1 MPLLPLSTT
10 EISILRLAIFD
21 CSRTQLPGNNV
32 SCGLLLCLHFT
43 TSLKVTKDHKTFRY
57 MKIQRVLI
65 VVTEISANS
74 SHGFT
79 YISRENTIHM
89 RNLPS
94 MESRGRQLEIC
105 KNISLAFQ
113 SVLGTQIRK
122 AQIQA
127 CTLDPQ
133 WKFNSVVIEHENET
147 PDFPLRPRIERL
159 SVFKLVGCASRRVQY
174 TVPVL
179 PETR

>member
-1 MPLLPLSTT
+1 
-10 EISILRLAIFD
+10 
-21 CSRTQLPGNNV
+21 
-32 SCGLLLCLHFT
+32 
-43 TSLKVTKDHKTFRY
+43 
-57 MKIQRVLI
+57 
-65 VVTEISANS
+65 
-74 SHGFT
+74 
-79 YISRENTIHM
+79 M

-133 WKFNSVVIEHENET
+133 WKFNSVVIERENET

>member
-1 MPLLPLSTT
+1 M
-10 EISILRLAIFD
+10 
-21 CSRTQLPGNNV
+21 
-32 SCGLLLCLHFT
+32 
-43 TSLKVTKDHKTFRY
+43 
-57 MKIQRVLI
+57 
-65 VVTEISANS
+65 
-74 SHGFT
+74 
-79 YISRENTIHM
+79 
-89 RNLPS
+89 
-94 MESRGRQLEIC
+94 EIC

-133 WKFNSVVIEHENET
+133 WKFNSVVIERENET

-159 SVFKLVGCASRRVQY
+159 SVFKLVGCALRIVQY

>member
-74 SHGFT
+74 SHGFHLHFT
-79 YISRENTIHM
+79 RKYHTHAKFAKH
-89 RNLPS
+89 
-94 MESRGRQLEIC
+94 GKQ
-105 KNISLAFQ
+105 
-113 SVLGTQIRK
+113 RK
-122 AQIQA
+122 A
-127 CTLDPQ
+127 
-133 WKFNSVVIEHENET
+133 
-147 PDFPLRPRIERL
+147 
-159 SVFKLVGCASRRVQY
+159 VGNM
-174 TVPVL
+174 
-179 PETR
+179 

>member
-1 MPLLPLSTT
+1 M
-10 EISILRLAIFD
+10 
-21 CSRTQLPGNNV
+21 
-32 SCGLLLCLHFT
+32 
-43 TSLKVTKDHKTFRY
+43 
-57 MKIQRVLI
+57 
-65 VVTEISANS
+65 
-74 SHGFT
+74 
-79 YISRENTIHM
+79 
-89 RNLPS
+89 
-94 MESRGRQLEIC
+94 EIC

-127 CTLDPQ
+127 CTLDHQ
-133 WKFNSVVIEHENET
+133 WKFNSVVIERENET